1 MLGAEHAAVYGY
13 GLLGGRLTHSEE
25 TLATGAFATHE
36 SRRDVVMR
44 LIRDNGGTP
53 VAALPAYRPRVTVVD
68 RRTAL
73 QLATS
78 LEEDCAAAC
87 TRVIGATDD
96 PTLRRTAAG
105 WLADIAVR
113 DAVWRSRIG
122 PVALAANPPLPGL
135 VAPPAAS
142 PTPTDSSG

>member
-1 MLGAEHAAVYGY
+1 MLSAEHAAVYGY
-13 GLLGGRLTHSEE
+13 GLVGSRLTLGEE
-25 TLATGAFATHE
+25 ALATGAFAAHE
-36 SRRDVVMR
+36 SRRDVVTR

-53 VAALPAYRPRVTVVD
+53 AAALPAYRPRVAVVD

-73 QLATS
+73 QFATS
-78 LEEDCAAAC
+78 LEEGCAAAC

-113 DAVWRSRIG
+113 DAVWRARTG

-135 VAPPAAS
+135 APPPAPS
-142 PTPTDSSG
+142 PTPTEDSG